1 MIQKIINVI
10 AVFSGLTSALVV
22 GSMVYYAVNE
32 DSLREQARER
42 LTDLI
47 SESISEIVLPDVT
60 SGPMGPSMRLP

>member
-60 SGPMGPSMRLP
+60 SGPIGPGMRLP